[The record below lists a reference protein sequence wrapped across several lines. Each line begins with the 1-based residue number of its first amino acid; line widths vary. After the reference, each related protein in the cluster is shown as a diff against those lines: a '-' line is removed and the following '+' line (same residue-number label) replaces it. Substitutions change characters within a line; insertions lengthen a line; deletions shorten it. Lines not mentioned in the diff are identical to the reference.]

1 MPMPISRRT
10 LLTLAGVVPALAVAP
25 NGARA
30 AWPERPIRLVVPFAA
45 GGNADTMAR
54 LVAERMVET
63 LGQPVIV
70 ENRPGA
76 GGSIGAEQV
85 ARATPDGY
93 TLLIGS
99 NGPLTVNPF
108 VQAKL
113 GYDPLKDFAPI
124 GIISLVPHALAVSS
138 AVTAGNL
145 QELIALSKQQQVA
158 IGTAG
163 AGSATHLT
171 LERFNAEAGAKLVH
185 VPYRGGGALV
195 PDLIAGNI
203 HGAMTEFST
212 ALPHHRGGKTRLL
225 AVAATQRSPLAS
237 EVPTMIEGGIKD
249 FAAASYVGILAP
261 AGTPP
266 ELVER
271 LQAALAKALGA
282 GATRDRLRDL
292 GTEVASPE
300 LMTSAGFTAFLRA
313 EFERSR
319 SAAQTAGLKKE

>member
-1 MPMPISRRT
+1 MRHTRRAFSAGLGVLAAT
-10 LLTLAGVVPALAVAP
+10 ALLPRKSLAAYPD
-25 NGARA
+25 
-30 AWPERPIRLVVPFAA
+30 RPIRLIVPFAA
-45 GGNADTMAR
+45 GGNADIVGR
-54 LVAERMVET
+54 LAGEQISKALNQT
-63 LGQPVIV
+63 VIV
-70 ENRPGA
+70 ENRGGA
-76 GGSIGAEQV
+76 GGGVGAEFV
-85 ARATPDGY
+85 AQSAPDGY